1 MSVTTDIE
9 KLVRSLNQAWMES
22 RYDDLYQYF
31 HPDVA
36 MLLPGS
42 DKSIVGAE
50 AMVESYREFGAM
62 GKLHAFDIVAIE
74 SHTYTGVVI
83 CHLTFNVDYEIDSGR
98 FTESGI
104 ETYAIDITGTH
115 PKVVWRSQATV
126 EDSDT

>member
-1 MSVTTDIE
+1 MSMTTDIE

-36 MLLPGS
+36 
-42 DKSIVGAE
+42 
-50 AMVESYREFGAM
+50 
-62 GKLHAFDIVAIE
+62 IE

-98 FTESGI
+98 FTDSGV

-126 EDSDT
+126 ESSDT